1 MAPRIGYP
9 GDEVVVV
16 RCAGSGK
23 SQSEQISRS
32 PIASFLEVALMKI
45 AVASNDGV
53 SVSEH
58 FGRTNRFVVFE
69 VEDNTIVHEEHR
81 NGIRLTDAMGICES
95 QRGRNQAALDYSAIL
110 AALDDC
116 RVILCRGMGWR
127 AASALVRG
135 GLNPLVI
142 KGEVSPREAVEQYMN
157 GTLQPAS
164 GFCRCQDKK

>member
-1 MAPRIGYP
+1 
-9 GDEVVVV
+9 
-16 RCAGSGK
+16 
-23 SQSEQISRS
+23 
-32 PIASFLEVALMKI
+32 MKI

-58 FGRTNRFVVFE
+58 FGRTNRFVVYE
-69 VEDNTIVHEEHR
+69 VADRTIVGEELR
-81 NGIRLTDAMGICES
+81 NGIRLPDGMGICES
-95 QRGRNQAALDYSAIL
+95 RRGLNQATIDYSAIV

-116 RVILCRGMGWR
+116 QVILCRGMGWR

-142 KGEVSPREAVEQYMN
+142 QGDVSPREAVQQYLS

>member
-1 MAPRIGYP
+1 
-9 GDEVVVV
+9 
-16 RCAGSGK
+16 
-23 SQSEQISRS
+23 
-32 PIASFLEVALMKI
+32 MKI

-69 VEDNTIVHEEHR
+69 VENSTIVQEEHR
-81 NGIRLTDAMGICES
+81 NGIHLPDALGICES
-95 QRGRNQAALDYSAIL
+95 QRGLNRATIDYSAII
-110 AALDDC
+110 ATLDDC
-116 RVILCRGMGWR
+116 QVILCRGMGWR

-142 KGEVSPREAVEQYMN
+142 KGEVSPRQAVQQYLS

>member
-1 MAPRIGYP
+1 
-9 GDEVVVV
+9 
-16 RCAGSGK
+16 
-23 SQSEQISRS
+23 
-32 PIASFLEVALMKI
+32 MKI

-69 VEDNTIVHEEHR
+69 VEDNMIIDEEQR
-81 NGIRLTDAMGICES
+81 NGIRLPDALGMCES
-95 QRGRNQAALDYSAIL
+95 RRGLNRASIDYSTIL
-110 AALDDC
+110 AALHDC
-116 RVILCRGMGWR
+116 QVVLCRGMGWR

-142 KGEVSPREAVEQYMN
+142 KGEVSPHEAVQQYLS

-164 GFCRCQDKK
+164 GFCRCQDKT

>member
-1 MAPRIGYP
+1 
-9 GDEVVVV
+9 
-16 RCAGSGK
+16 
-23 SQSEQISRS
+23 
-32 PIASFLEVALMKI
+32 MKI

-69 VEDNTIVHEEHR
+69 VANSMIVDEEQR
-81 NGIRLTDAMGICES
+81 NGIPLQDALGVCES
-95 QRGRNQAALDYSAIL
+95 RQGLNRATIDYSPII

-116 RVILCRGMGWR
+116 QVVLCRGMGWR
-127 AASALVRG
+127 AAAAMVRG

-142 KGEVSPREAVEQYMN
+142 KGEVSPREAVEQYLS